1 MTQQIQLP
9 IEYVTLAQKVD
20 LLLRLVRQPDGRRY
34 TYEDLER
41 KSGIKSSTL
50 SRIRSGENVDPYF
63 KTILALSEAFVIDLD
78 FFSTEMTLAQVEEY
92 LTSSNKQQVLQDLQL
107 QQFYDTNEERNQKIQ
122 HIALR
127 AAQLDDE
134 GINAIADIINYVLK
148 QKGIKSAPESESS

>member
-1 MTQQIQLP
+1 MTQNLHP
-9 IEYVTLAQKVD
+9 AVEYTTLAQKVD

-50 SRIRSGENVDPYF
+50 SRIRSGENTDPYF
-63 KTILALSEAFVIDLD
+63 MTILALSEAFMIDLE
-78 FFSTEMTLAQVEEY
+78 FFSTEMTPTQVEEY
-92 LTSSNKQQVLQDLQL
+92 LTSSNKQQVLQELRL
-107 QQFYDTNEERNQKIQ
+107 QQFYEANEERNQKLQ

-134 GINAIADIINYVLK
+134 GINAIADILDYVLK
-148 QKGIKSAPESESS
+148 QKGIRTNSSSELA

>member
-1 MTQQIQLP
+1 MTQQLQLP
-9 IEYVTLAQKVD
+9 VEYATLAQKVD

-50 SRIRSGENVDPYF
+50 SRIRSGENADPYF

-92 LTSSNKQQVLQDLQL
+92 LTSPNKQQVLQDLQL

-134 GINAIADIINYVLK
+134 GINAIADIIDYVLK
-148 QKGIKSAPESESS
+148 QKGIKSAPEGESF